1 MAPNG
6 VPMRFHKYYVSTLK
20 KNCHRQYRTAR
31 VIAELRNVS
40 HQQKQALYKLL
51 NERSR
56 VRTDIETAKK
66 KARMYRLSGRAL
78 LAAKSE
84 YKQNRAKLK
93 KINQKLNFYMQVR
106 IAADKRYVAWDQ
118 KMFYWLILILILG
131 AAVMVYLFRD
141 SAISLLK
148 TVVSNLPAIFGKF
161 GG

>member
-20 KNCHRQYRTAR
+20 KNCRREYRVAR
-31 VIAELRNVS
+31 VIANLRNVS
-40 HQQKQALYKLL
+40 QQQKQALYNLL

-56 VRTDIETAKK
+56 VRTDIDTAKK

-78 LAAKSE
+78 LAAKAE

-93 KINQKLNFYMQVR
+93 KINKKLNFYMQVR
-106 IAADKRYVAWDQ
+106 TAADKRYVPFDIKALSWV
-118 KMFYWLILILILG
+118 FVVVLIG
-131 AAVMVYLFRD
+131 AFMGVYFFRENIIAYLTD
-141 SAISLLK
+141 LVA
-148 TVVSNLPAIFGKF
+148 NLPALFEKF